1 MGIIA
6 WIVIG
11 IVAGWIA
18 SLITGSNTG
27 ILGDMIVGIVGAL
40 LGGFIFSLFGKS
52 GVTGFNLYSF
62 LVAIVGAV
70 ILLWVVK
77 AIRGGGAARNI

>member
-1 MGIIA
+1 MGIFL
-6 WIVIG
+6 WIVMG
-11 IVAGWIA
+11 IVAGWTA
-18 SLITGSNTG
+18 SLITGSRTG

-40 LGGFIFSLFGKS
+40 LGGFIFSLFGRS

-70 ILLWVVK
+70 ILLWLFK
-77 AIRGGGAARNI
+77 AIRGGGAARV